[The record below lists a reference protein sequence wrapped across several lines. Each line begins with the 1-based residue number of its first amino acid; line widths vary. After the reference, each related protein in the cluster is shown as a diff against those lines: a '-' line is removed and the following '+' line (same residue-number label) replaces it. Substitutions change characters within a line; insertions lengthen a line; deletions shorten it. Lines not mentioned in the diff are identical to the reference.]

1 MEFKPGVSLKGMT
14 PQILLG
20 LIEAEKIYKN
30 RLLTMTVLGMHDGTA
45 VELQTKGTG
54 STMSLLGD
62 LKRKLLPAGYEVLLM
77 EEGLDLEHIR
87 VVHF

>member
-30 RLLTMTVLGMHDGTA
+30 RLLTMTVLGMHTTA

-54 STMSLLGD
+54 SARSLLGD